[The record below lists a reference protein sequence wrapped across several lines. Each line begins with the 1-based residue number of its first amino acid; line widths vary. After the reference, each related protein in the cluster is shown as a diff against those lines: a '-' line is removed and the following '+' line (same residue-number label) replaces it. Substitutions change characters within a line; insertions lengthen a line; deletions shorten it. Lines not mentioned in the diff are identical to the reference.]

1 MSGPVLLP
9 EDEEEL
15 DDELLELE
23 ELDEE
28 LDEELLDDE
37 PGSCS
42 PPQLTVS
49 NTAIDIGMRFRN
61 IFCLLA

>member
-15 DDELLELE
+15 DDELLEL
-23 ELDEE
+23 EE